1 MSLKSYLFT
10 AEGNDWSDFVTN
22 CQSKPLKGNMKI
34 LSGTETSKEIKE
46 ELKREVLNLKS
57 MNIEPTLAVI
67 LVGEDP
73 ASAVYVRNKQ
83 RTCTELG
90 FQSIER
96 KMPED
101 TKQED
106 LLSVVK
112 ELNDD
117 PAVNGILCQVPLPPQ
132 CNEQEVIQTILPEKD
147 VDCFHPYNYGLL
159 AAGIPKFMPCT
170 PFGVLQILKRYGY
183 ETRGKNVIIIG
194 RSNIVGRPLSILM
207 SLKEWNATVTVC
219 HSQTAKLAEVC
230 RSADILISA
239 IGIPNF
245 VTAHYVKKGAVV
257 IDVGINRV
265 HDPSH
270 PKGSR
275 LVGDVDFEAIK
286 DLAGAVTPVPG
297 GVGPMTIAM
306 LMYNTINAARFQ
318 AGLEKFEL

>member
-1 MSLKSYLFT
+1 
-10 AEGNDWSDFVTN
+10 
-22 CQSKPLKGNMKI
+22 MKI

-46 ELKREVLNLKS
+46 ELKKEVLNLKS

-67 LVGEDP
+67 LVGDDP

-101 TKQED
+101 TKQEN
-106 LLSVVK
+106 LLAIVK

-132 CNEQEVIQTILPEKD
+132 CNEQEVIQAILPEKD

-170 PFGVLQILKRYGY
+170 PFGVLQILKRNGY
-183 ETRGKNVIIIG
+183 ETKGKNVAIIG

-219 HSQTAKLAEVC
+219 HSQTARLAEVC
-230 RSADILISA
+230 RAADILISA

-245 VTAHYVKKGAVV
+245 VQAHYVKKGAVV

-265 HDPSH
+265 DDPSH

-286 DLAGAVTPVPG
+286 DLAEAATPVPG